1 MAYKNVNSSKKVNRS
16 VYMEAE
22 DLASIGCSME
32 VIATILDIDSE
43 TLSRNPKYAKSIKKG
58 RSNMIKSL
66 LHKQVEVALSGNTT
80 MLVWLGKQYLG
91 QSDRQEVAN
100 TFNSEQPTS
109 LEFKITNQEDK
120 GRLEKLESEICG
132 KNSGS

>member
-16 VYMEAE
+16 VYMEAK
-22 DLASIGCSME
+22 DLAAIGCSME

-43 TLSRNPKYAKSIKKG
+43 TLSRNPKYAKAIKKG

-100 TFNSEQPTS
+100 TFSSEQPTS

-132 KNSGS
+132 KISDS

>member
-22 DLASIGCSME
+22 DLAAIGCSME

-80 MLVWLGKQYLG
+80 MLVWLGKQ
-91 QSDRQEVAN
+91 
-100 TFNSEQPTS
+100 
-109 LEFKITNQEDK
+109 I
-120 GRLEKLESEICG
+120 GRASCRERV
-132 KNSGS
+132 

>member
-22 DLASIGCSME
+22 DLAAIGCSME

-43 TLSRNPKYAKSIKKG
+43 TLSRNPKYAKAIKKG

-132 KNSGS
+132 KNSDS